1 MAEEQIQGE
10 RKEHQ
15 GAHFEEGTM
24 RKHAAGGAA
33 AKGND
38 RTARMGTGPIPK
50 LVLEFAIPSI
60 VGMLVNGA
68 YNVIDSIFLGQAMGE
83 IGLSVATAAMPLM
96 TIFMALGMLIGN
108 GGNALAA
115 LRLGE
120 GNKQAAEKSLGNTV
134 CLGIIIAVVVAIIAC
149 IPPCMEA
156 LLSLSSATPEIH
168 DYTYSFIQIV
178 AFGVIF
184 QIIGMGVNNF
194 IRTAGAPNRA
204 LLTMVIGTFSCIILN
219 YLFVL
224 VFGWGVVGSAL
235 ATVLGQGV
243 SCVCVL
249 WYFLFTKN
257 VAFKLHA
264 RNLKLDAEVVGF
276 IFSLGA
282 ASFLKYLVNRKDL
295 AYNHVGFDLDAHLH
309 KVLNFLVNY
318 LLVFYGAQSPLGA
331 EAALASIGVV
341 QRCAMFTVLPL
352 IGTAVAIQP
361 LLGFNY
367 GAGLIPRV
375 RETVRFG
382 ILMATVIGT
391 CMWIMIMLFSGDIV
405 SFFGIRADGLR
416 DFTAFALKF
425 QLLVLPVVG
434 FQIVVGNYFQA
445 TGQPMKSIILS
456 LTRQVLFLIPL
467 YIVLPIVLPILVPAL
482 TGLDALYF
490 AVPIA
495 DGLSVVTAAAFLAF
509 EMRRLKRVEAGEE
522 MSRFGKGAKHS

>member
-168 DYTYSFIQIV
+168 D
-178 AFGVIF
+178 
-184 QIIGMGVNNF
+184 
-194 IRTAGAPNRA
+194 
-204 LLTMVIGTFSCIILN
+204 
-219 YLFVL
+219 
-224 VFGWGVVGSAL
+224 
-235 ATVLGQGV
+235 
-243 SCVCVL
+243 
-249 WYFLFTKN
+249 
-257 VAFKLHA
+257 
-264 RNLKLDAEVVGF
+264 
-276 IFSLGA
+276 
-282 ASFLKYLVNRKDL
+282 
-295 AYNHVGFDLDAHLH
+295 
-309 KVLNFLVNY
+309 
-318 LLVFYGAQSPLGA
+318 
-331 EAALASIGVV
+331 
-341 QRCAMFTVLPL
+341 
-352 IGTAVAIQP
+352 
-361 LLGFNY
+361 
-367 GAGLIPRV
+367 
-375 RETVRFG
+375 
-382 ILMATVIGT
+382 
-391 CMWIMIMLFSGDIV
+391 
-405 SFFGIRADGLR
+405 
-416 DFTAFALKF
+416 
-425 QLLVLPVVG
+425 
-434 FQIVVGNYFQA
+434 
-445 TGQPMKSIILS
+445 
-456 LTRQVLFLIPL
+456 
-467 YIVLPIVLPILVPAL
+467 
-482 TGLDALYF
+482 
-490 AVPIA
+490 
-495 DGLSVVTAAAFLAF
+495 
-509 EMRRLKRVEAGEE
+509 
-522 MSRFGKGAKHS
+522 

>member
-1 MAEEQIQGE
+1 MAEEQIQGAH
-10 RKEHQ
+10 KEKQ
-15 GAHFEEGTM
+15 GTHFEEGTM
-24 RKHAAGGAA
+24 HKHGAGEAP

-38 RTARMGTGPIPK
+38 RTARMGTGSIPK

-134 CLGIIIAVVVAIIAC
+134 CLGIIIAVVVAVFSC

-156 LLSLSSATPEIH
+156 LLSLSSVTPEIH

-178 AFGVIF
+178 ALGVIF

-194 IRTAGAPNRA
+194 IRTAGTPNRA
-204 LLTMVIGTFSCIILN
+204 LLTMIIGTVSCIILN

-224 VFGWGVVGSAL
+224 VLGWGVVGSAL

-243 SCVCVL
+243 SCISVL
-249 WYFLFTKN
+249 WYFLLTKN
-257 VAFKLHA
+257 VAFKLRA
-264 RNLKLDAEVVGF
+264 RNLKLEAEVVGF

-282 ASFLKYLVNRKDL
+282 ASFIMQMAMSVI
-295 AYNHVGFDLDAHLH
+295 
-309 KVLNFLVNY
+309 NFLVNY
-318 LLVFYGAQSPLGA
+318 LLVFYGTQSPLGA

-375 RETVRFG
+375 RQTLRFG
-382 ILMATVIGT
+382 ILMATVIGSV
-391 CMWIMIMLFSGDIV
+391 MWVLIMLFAGDIV
-405 SFFGIRADGLR
+405 NFFGIRADALR
-416 DFTAFALKF
+416 DFTAFALRI

-434 FQIVVGNYFQA
+434 FQIVMGNYFQA
-445 TGQPMKSIILS
+445 TGQPMKSIVLS

-467 YIVLPIVLPILVPAL
+467 YIVLPIVLPMLAPSL

-490 AVPIA
+490 AVPIS
-495 DGLSVVTAAAFLAF
+495 DVLSIITAALSLMF
-509 EMRRLKRVEAGEE
+509 ELRRLKRVEAGEE
-522 MSRFGKGAKHS
+522 GSRFGKGAKKA